1 MQQELMQNADFDSCN
16 QKIEDLA
23 ILTGDQAYCAGCFRC
38 RNCKRKIENLKY
50 ARTSQG
56 IFCMGCHETLMSRR
70 KKSSRPKPSFEN
82 AGHNAY
88 TPVVEQKKSLT
99 PTVDLPR
106 DPRDRYRHN
115 LRTSRARKRHSFQG
129 LDQLTANGNPFGD
142 FTGNI
147 PLVLDDSSH
156 VRSFPCSEIKPNDGK
171 ITSAYE
177 AERDRNPHI
186 ATQDRCYEL
195 QAALDKSDIPRISHE
210 STERVERLLNSAG
223 RPISDIGSSKGF
235 KLDEAPENASVSVG
249 GISPPET
256 AAPSPPRDS
265 IDEHWIK

>member
-1 MQQELMQNADFDSCN
+1 
-16 QKIEDLA
+16 
-23 ILTGDQAYCAGCFRC
+23 
-38 RNCKRKIENLKY
+38 
-50 ARTSQG
+50 
-56 IFCMGCHETLMSRR
+56 MGCHETLMSRR

-106 DPRDRYRHN
+106 DPRDRYRRWRNSHLRNCRLWAYQLMMRIDN

-265 IDEHWIK
+265 IVSIPPRRLL